1 MAMTSVSRSAF
12 SRTGTVL
19 TMKPGV
25 TTLSVGTIDVTG
37 ITIDENYSIDVS
49 SDELTFTNAS
59 GTRTVTYVEDLITG
73 GLIKPELMPDRALTQ
88 IYKPANQTALLAL
101 DPIQIGDIA
110 INQAT
115 NLTYI
120 AINGD
125 NVDMGD
131 WEALALASTHDA
143 SAVTSADISNW
154 DLAFSHSED
163 NTNGSTGNPHGL
175 DYSDVSA
182 IPSVAGTFEPAST
195 NSVHLGTNTKTMGTI
210 YAKEFKFSDANYLP
224 EANWSDVYNH
234 LVGGI
239 GVNSYEVALKSDI
252 IPTGN
257 TAPGYEDDSAEKG
270 GLLQMGSETGE
281 VLSSHTIATMQF
293 YTKDPQVTT
302 IDVGDDGDPLNNV
315 TIPLNVHAEMKIE
328 PEATITNPQADNFGY
343 GTISM
348 PDDNGTCS
356 ITTDGA
362 QGGSTINTQSACE
375 AQLVQGETDVYGVW
389 TANPNNQDVYY
400 QKDASVNFYTGRQ
413 TQLSNRFG
421 MMHDGSLMITSQDWS
436 THGDR
441 EPGAVANYIKILA
454 NKSDNSLYY
463 YTNDGSNDIKKRIVS
478 SATTTA
484 LGETVNFNIVNSGTI
499 TGDTINATTL
509 NIGGVEVDLDNL
521 ITEFD
526 YWSDPTNTVTV
537 TDVVGGT
544 DFDNQ
549 TTEATGAIVIPELGG
564 LLPTDATLLDVVVL
578 LRWRLTS
585 NSDTENDNSLDSGT
599 VQLKHSGGT
608 TYNLLAGDGSTS
620 FSFTDGSYYTPAGA
634 SASGDMIIRT
644 CNIGNSSALET
655 FRDYMDGSSATFY
668 LLLNDM
674 KSNYNNLILRDFS
687 WGIRLYWR

>member
-163 NTNGSTGNPHGL
+163 NTNGSAGNPHGL

-281 VLSSHTIATMQF
+281 VLNSHTIATLQF

-484 LGETVNFNIVNSGTI
+484 LGLS
-499 TGDTINATTL
+499 
-509 NIGGVEVDLDNL
+509 L
-521 ITEFD
+521 IH
-526 YWSDPTNTVTV
+526 
-537 TDVVGGT
+537 
-544 DFDNQ
+544 
-549 TTEATGAIVIPELGG
+549 I
-564 LLPTDATLLDVVVL
+564 
-578 LRWRLTS
+578 
-585 NSDTENDNSLDSGT
+585 
-599 VQLKHSGGT
+599 
-608 TYNLLAGDGSTS
+608 
-620 FSFTDGSYYTPAGA
+620 
-634 SASGDMIIRT
+634 
-644 CNIGNSSALET
+644 
-655 FRDYMDGSSATFY
+655 
-668 LLLNDM
+668 
-674 KSNYNNLILRDFS
+674 
-687 WGIRLYWR
+687 